1 MQFELKENI
10 PDEQGNENIDE
21 KGLVP
26 ATDEEIHE
34 AIERAL
40 DELYD
45 EIETMFSDEAMEAE
59 DDPEFGDFL
68 DEFEKA
74 ETVDERTAVMDKYHI
89 SY

>member
-1 MQFELKENI
+1 MQFEFKENI
-10 PDEQGNENIDE
+10 PDEQGNENINE
-21 KGLVP
+21 EGLIP

-40 DELYD
+40 DELND
-45 EIETMFSDEAMEAE
+45 EIEAMFSDEAMEAE
-59 DDPEFGDFL
+59 DDPEFSTFI

-74 ETVDERTAVMDKYHI
+74 ETVEERTAVMDKYHI